1 MARTPTLE
9 VHAVS
14 RRSFLARVGG
24 LGIAVA
30 FGGQPGHVLGAGAA
44 RPGGDLRPNVWVTI
58 AADGTVTI
66 VSSASEMG
74 QGVMTTLPLLIAED
88 MDADW
93 TRVRILQAPA
103 DAANYGNPGFRG
115 AQQTGGSRT
124 TPGYYEKL
132 RLVGAQTRKVLVA
145 SAAGMLGVPTGELT
159 TEPNKVVHAKSGR
172 SLDYGDIAR
181 DGAMPD
187 PLPQATKAD
196 LKPAAQWRLIGNPR
210 MTRLDVPSKVD
221 GSARFGIDVQLPNML
236 YGAVLR
242 APVPGEAPDAI
253 DDAAAKGVAGITRI
267 VRLPYGVGIVGETV
281 WATRKAKDLLQV
293 TWSNASKARG
303 YTSGTL
309 LERYCGIARNLG
321 QAGVTIGQD
330 GDAPSAIAGAARVIA
345 ADYMS
350 DHVYHAPIEPMNATA
365 LVTGDTVEVWAPT
378 QSPTVTQRT
387 AAQVGG
393 TTPDKVKVNTTL
405 LGGGFGRKAEADFIT
420 DAVLLAMAVPGHPV
434 KVIWSREDD
443 VRHGKY
449 RPLTAQH
456 VRVGLDNKGGIAG
469 WQHRIVA
476 QSIYARVAPAAFERS
491 GGKDGTVTDGLDFN
505 YHVPD
510 HLVEYIRQ
518 DDGQD
523 VGFWRGVAHGYTK
536 FAVECMIDEVA
547 AAAGADPLAF
557 RLGLLKDQL
566 RARKVIETVAAMAD
580 WGRERDGRALGLVYS
595 DAFDMHVAQVAE
607 VSLDRVSG
615 QIRVHTVWCAVDP
628 GLAIQPLNVEAQM
641 IGSITFGASHALFEQ
656 ININDGEVQETN
668 FDSYRV
674 MRMSDAPDIKVAV
687 IGSGEDPPAGVGEA
701 GLPPTGPAIANAVAR
716 LTGGARLRHYPFLP
730 ERVKQALAVGRPKG
744 VP

>member
-1 MARTPTLE
+1 MARTPDFE
-9 VHAVS
+9 VQALS

-24 LGIAVA
+24 FGIAVA
-30 FGGQPGHVLGAGAA
+30 FGGQAWPALGAGAVP
-44 RPGGDLRPNVWVTI
+44 PGSNMRPNVWVTI
-58 AADGTVTI
+58 ESDGTITM
-66 VSSASEMG
+66 VSPASEMG
-74 QGVMTTLPLLIAED
+74 QGVMTTLPLLIAEE

-93 TRVRILQAPA
+93 TRVRVLQAPA
-103 DAANYGNPGFRG
+103 DATNFGNPGFRG

-132 RLVGAQTRKVLVA
+132 RLVGAQTRTVLVA
-145 SAAGMLGVPTGELT
+145 SAAGMLGVPASELT
-159 TEPNKVVHAKSGR
+159 TEPNVVVHAASGR
-172 SLDYGDIAR
+172 SLGYGDIAR
-181 DGAMPD
+181 GGAMPD

-196 LKPAAQWRLIGNPR
+196 LKPAAQWRLIGNPEI
-210 MTRLDVPSKVD
+210 MRLDVPSKVD
-221 GSARFGIDVQLPNML
+221 GSARFGIDVQLPDML

-242 APVPGEAPDAI
+242 APVPGERPDAI
-253 DDAAAKGVAGITRI
+253 DDAAALGVAGITRI

-281 WATRKAKDLLQV
+281 WATMKAKALLQV
-293 TWSNASKARG
+293 TWSNAAQARG
-303 YTSGTL
+303 YSSGTA
-309 LERYCGIARNLG
+309 LERYRDIARNLG

-330 GDAPSAIAGAARVIA
+330 GDAPSAITGAARVLA

-350 DHVYHAPIEPMNATA
+350 DHVYHAPLEPMNATA
-365 LVTGDTVEVWAPT
+365 RVSGDTVEVWAPT

-393 TTPDKVKVNTTL
+393 TTPDKVSVNTTL

-420 DAVLLAMAVPGHPV
+420 DAVLLAMAVSERAV

-456 VRVGLDNKGGIAG
+456 VVVGLDGSGGIAG
-469 WQHRIVA
+469 WRHRIVA

-491 GGKDGTVTDGLDFN
+491 GGRDGTVTDGLALK
-505 YHVPD
+505 YSVPD

-523 VGFWRGVAHGYTK
+523 AGFWRGVAHGYTN
-536 FAVECMIDEVA
+536 FAVECMIDEIA
-547 AAAGADPLAF
+547 AASGADPLAF
-557 RLGLLKDQL
+557 RLGLLKDHP
-566 RARKVIETVAAMAD
+566 RARNVIETVAAMAD
-580 WGRERDGRALGLVYS
+580 WTRARDGRALGLAYS
-595 DAFDMHVAQVAE
+595 DAFDMHVAQIAE
-607 VSLDRVSG
+607 VSLDRGSG
-615 QIRVHTVWCAVDP
+615 QIRVHAVWCAADP

-641 IGSITFGASHALFEQ
+641 VGAITFGASHALFEQ
-656 ININDGEVQETN
+656 INIENGEVQESN
-668 FDSYRV
+668 FDSYRI
-674 MRMSDAPDIKVAV
+674 MRLSDVPEIEVEV
-687 IGSGEDPPAGVGEA
+687 IGSGDGPPAGVGEA

-730 ERVKQALAVGRPKG
+730 ERVKQALAAQRPTS
-744 VP
+744 VL